1 MHSFI
6 LSCESTVDMPFS
18 YVQERGIPVLF
29 YAYTMNGAEHEDNMG
44 RDPEALKAFYRDLN
58 AGHFSQTSQIN
69 EFRYIEFFD
78 SLLQK
83 GDLLHIAFGSG
94 MTASVQ
100 NAYLAADEMRKRN
113 RKMAAR
119 KSAKGASSVFLDRS
133 YALSAQRANVRR
145 GSNAWRDS
153 EYLPDHAAGRRGAHH
168 RLRQGARQEK
178 RDSRNDSYNGSARA
192 GRRELLGQML
202 HLPFPVS
209 G

>member
-94 MTASVQ
+94 MTASAQ
-100 NAYLAADEMRKRN
+100 NAYLAADEMRKKYPER
-113 RKMAAR
+113 RRFSWSIRCAR
-119 KSAKGASSVFLDRS
+119 RPAMVCWWITPPICAM
-133 YALSAQRANVRR
+133 R
-145 GSNAWRDS
+145 GVQWKKPKNGCSKIGKRCIIS
-153 EYLPDHAAGRRGAHH
+153 FSRPILRIIGAAGECP
-168 RLRQGARQEK
+168 ARQQCL
-178 RDSRNDSYNGSARA
+178 AR
-192 GRRELLGQML
+192 
-202 HLPFPVS
+202 F
-209 G
+209 